1 VISFP
6 ELQQGPKVT
15 TGLYIPFF
23 YVVEYAEYLNIS
35 PQLAFYVLSV
45 MNAGGVF
52 GRIAPAYISDTIGH
66 FNLLTPAA
74 FFSGLATLALWFNVR
89 DLAGLMVFA
98 TLYGFLSG
106 AFISVL
112 TPSIARISERRQVG
126 TRMGM
131 LYSVISVP

>member
-1 VISFP
+1 
-6 ELQQGPKVT
+6 
-15 TGLYIPFF
+15 
-23 YVVEYAEYLNIS
+23 VEFAKNLNIS
-35 PQLAFYVLSV
+35 PKLAFYVLSV
-45 MNAGGVF
+45 MNAGGIF

-74 FFSGLATLALWFNVR
+74 FLSGLSTLILWLNVR
-89 DLAGLMVFA
+89 NLVGLMVFS
-98 TLYGFLSG
+98 TVYGFLSG

-112 TPSIARISERRQVG
+112 TPSIARISDRSQMG

>member
-1 VISFP
+1 M
-6 ELQQGPKVT
+6 
-15 TGLYIPFF
+15 
-23 YVVEYAEYLNIS
+23 EYAEHLNIS
-35 PQLAFYVLSV
+35 PKLAFYVLSTV
-45 MNAGGVF
+45 NAGGIF

-74 FFSGLATLALWFNVR
+74 FLSGLSTLALWYNVKN
-89 DLAGLMVFA
+89 LAGLMVFA
-98 TLYGFLSG
+98 AVYGFFSG

-112 TPSIARISERRQVG
+112 TPSIACISERGQVG

>member
-1 VISFP
+1 M
-6 ELQQGPKVT
+6 

-23 YVVEYAEYLNIS
+23 YVVEYAEYLNI
-35 PQLAFYVLSV
+35 PPRLAFYVLST

-66 FNLLTPAA
+66 FNLLAPAA
-74 FFSGLATLALWFNVR
+74 FLSGLFTLALWLNVKNF
-89 DLAGLMVFA
+89 AGLMAFA
-98 TLYGFLSG
+98 TIYGFLSG

-112 TPSIARISERRQVG
+112 TPSIACVSERRQVG